1 MEFVAIL
8 FMVIVLLVS
17 QLILFAKN
25 SFRHLNTLVFSQKMR

>member
-17 QLILFAKN
+17 QLILFAKTA
-25 SFRHLNTLVFSQKMR
+25 FAILNTLAFSQKTR

>member
-25 SFRHLNTLVFSQKMR
+25 SFRHFEYT

>member
-17 QLILFAKN
+17 QLILFAI
-25 SFRHLNTLVFSQKMR
+25 LNTLVFSQKTR